1 VRTLL
6 SVLLLAAASAQA
18 ANNAAFVFQSVPTT
32 MTPGQS
38 YAVSITLQNTGTTT
52 WSSAGNYRLGTQNP
66 QDNSTW
72 TGSARVALPQS
83 VAPGQ
88 NVTFSFNV
96 TAPATAGMYNF
107 QWKMVQDGV
116 EWFGAQTANVL
127 VGVSTNPTTLSA
139 SPAAV
144 PLGGSTTATWSAIPA
159 PTAADWIGLYAPGAG
174 DSNYLAW
181 RYTTGTAGGSVPFSI
196 PSSIATGNYELR
208 LYANGGY
215 TRLATS
221 SYFSVTPVNIQ
232 LSVAPAAVLPGGS
245 VDAQWSGIPAPAAND
260 WLGLYVPSADN
271 YSYLSWRYTT
281 GAASGT
287 VPFTIPAGTAPGT
300 YELRLLAHSYLL
312 YKKSN
317 TFTVNATVSGTVTLN
332 GAPLAGVA
340 FAATSGGSCGA
351 SNGAGQY
358 SCSVPPGWSGSVT
371 PSLAGYSFTPASRS
385 YTNVTANQ
393 TGQDFTATA
402 LAAATLYFVQ
412 VDHLNTPRLVAN
424 SSGTTV
430 WRWDQQEPFGNNVA
444 DENPSGLGVFD
455 LPLRLPGQY
464 FDKETNLLHNYFRDY
479 DPAIGRYGQ
488 GDPVGLTGRVNLYAY
503 VEGQPLLLSD
513 PLGLRGGSNIWQGI
527 RDLFIKPRE
536 PVPTGSGVEGS
547 GVVPAGSMARKGAQ
561 YGQKLCKGP
570 SRNYVTECGDYCITE
585 TGVGASAG
593 AGGEISE
600 CIKHCQD
607 AYRKCKYPP
616 SSSCPAP
623 EGA

>member
-1 VRTLL
+1 MRTLL

-127 VGVSTNPTTLSA
+127 VGVSTNPTTLGV

-144 PLGGSTTATWSAIPA
+144 PLGGSVTATWGAIPA

-232 LSVAPAAVLPGGS
+232 LSVAPTAVPPGGS
-245 VDAQWSGIPAPAAND
+245 VDAQWSGIPAPTAFD
-260 WLGLYVPSADN
+260 WVGLYVPGTNN
-271 YSYLSWRYTT
+271 YAQLGWRYTT
-281 GAASGT
+281 GAASGS
-287 VPFTIPAGTAPGT
+287 VPFAIPAGAAPGT
-300 YELRLLAHSYLL
+300 YELRLLKDNGYFL
-312 YKKSN
+312 YKTSN
-317 TFTVNATVSGTVTLN
+317 PFTVNAALSGTVTLN

-340 FAATSGGSCGA
+340 FAASGTGASCGS
-351 SNGAGQY
+351 SNAAGQY

-393 TGQDFTATA
+393 TGQNFIATA
-402 LAAATLYFVQ
+402 AAATLYFVHA
-412 VDHLNTPRLVAN
+412 DHLNTPRLVSNQNGQA
-424 SSGTTV
+424 V
-430 WRWDQQEPFGNNVA
+430 WRWDQQEPFGVNVP
-444 DENPSGLGVFD
+444 DENPSGLGAFEFA
-455 LPLRLPGQY
+455 LRFPGQY
-464 FDKETNLLHNYFRDY
+464 ADKETNLAYNFYRSY
-479 DPAIGRYGQ
+479 DALIGRYVES
-488 GDPVGLTGRVNLYAY
+488 DPIGIAGGMNTYAY
-503 VEGQPLLLSD
+503 VYGNPLRSSDFFGLKATCGTGAGAPFTPDAFFAKCCVDHDACYDDCVNLPSKDRCDNDFQRCAFQQCSGRWQPVRFACEASAEAYYQAVR
-513 PLGLRGGSNIWQGI
+513 RGGQGAF
-527 RDLFIKPRE
+527 DN
-536 PVPTGSGVEGS
+536 
-547 GVVPAGSMARKGAQ
+547 ARA
-561 YGQKLCKGP
+561 
-570 SRNYVTECGDYCITE
+570 
-585 TGVGASAG
+585 A
-593 AGGEISE
+593 
-600 CIKHCQD
+600 
-607 AYRKCKYPP
+607 
-616 SSSCPAP
+616 CPAA
-623 EGA
+623 GCKKR